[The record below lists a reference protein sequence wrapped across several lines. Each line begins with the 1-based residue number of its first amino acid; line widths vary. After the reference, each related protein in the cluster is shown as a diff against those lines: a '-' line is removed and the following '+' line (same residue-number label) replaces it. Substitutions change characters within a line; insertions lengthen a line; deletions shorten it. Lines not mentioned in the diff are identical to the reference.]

1 MIAGGR
7 KQHTA
12 ESVFEKL
19 VGDRN
24 LAVMTAVAEA
34 IDDSLVG
41 HVVSLVDIL
50 GNDGARPLSACRSL
64 VSSDCLTGSYGL
76 MGYVRPKPRKNMLGR
91 RQDCR
96 SSPGRNGIQIK
107 YRHHDVVPL
116 RLNTR
121 SKRSRPQSSR
131 QSTPPPQEELQWLG
145 HQEPIDVG
153 KGCEVCP
160 QVR

>member
-1 MIAGGR
+1 MFSGLIAGGR

-12 ESVFEKL
+12 ESAIEKL

-64 VSSDCLTGSYGL
+64 GVVGL
-76 MGYVRPKPRKNMLGR
+76 FDRILRADGLRP
-91 RQDCR
+91 
-96 SSPGRNGIQIK
+96 
-107 YRHHDVVPL
+107 
-116 RLNTR
+116 TEA
-121 SKRSRPQSSR
+121 SKEHAG
-131 QSTPPPQEELQWLG
+131 STPGLSMIAWPKRHSNQ
-145 HQEPIDVG
+145 ISTS
-153 KGCEVCP
+153 
-160 QVR
+160 